1 MRIEHAARYDVGADA
16 VVIQALT
23 VTDRGVVQEAQ
34 RWTTGRRGPAID
46 DPAELGQA
54 DLSTFAT
61 EAIVIGARALAATAQ
76 TIEARAVEQML
87 RDVGERTADAASK
100 AAELTGRA
108 VRDASE
114 TVVRVATDATKAI
127 TEADQKSRRE
137 LCSAVEAAR
146 REMATEIQRL
156 FGGDSPELL
165 DRLQPLLSRFGTS
178 LEAQVRTTT
187 GELLDRTARQ
197 LDPADPT
204 SPMARHAAALAAQ
217 QETVARQIATS
228 HSDLAA
234 KVDELTTMLRIREAR
249 AAVAR
254 VTPIKGASFEAQIHK
269 LVEDIAAGLGDDYA
283 DTTTKTG
290 LLPRSRKGDGVL
302 SVEGGSTRIVLE
314 VTDSIRTGWGDYLDE
329 AERNRAASGALG
341 VVRTPEQNG
350 GRTVRVLGPRRIIL
364 SFDPDQDDPELL
376 RTVLLLLR
384 TVAIAATTRTG
395 AGEIATAEEKI
406 TEAITR
412 LEKVDA
418 VKKLADGIQKNAAK
432 IDSECAGITM
442 GIHRLLDEALIAL
455 AQTGGAMAA
464 GEAGDVEPGAA

>member
-1 MRIEHAARYDVGADA
+1 
-16 VVIQALT
+16 
-23 VTDRGVVQEAQ
+23 
-34 RWTTGRRGPAID
+34 
-46 DPAELGQA
+46 
-54 DLSTFAT
+54 
-61 EAIVIGARALAATAQ
+61 
-76 TIEARAVEQML
+76 
-87 RDVGERTADAASK
+87 
-100 AAELTGRA
+100 
-108 VRDASE
+108 
-114 TVVRVATDATKAI
+114 
-127 TEADQKSRRE
+127 
-137 LCSAVEAAR
+137 
-146 REMATEIQRL
+146 
-156 FGGDSPELL
+156 
-165 DRLQPLLSRFGTS
+165 
-178 LEAQVRTTT
+178 VRTTT

-234 KVDELTTMLRIREAR
+234 KVDELTTMLRIQEAR

-269 LVEDIAAGLGDDYA
+269 LVEDIAAGLGDEYA
-283 DTTTKTG
+283 DTTTKAG
-290 LLPRSRKGDGVL
+290 LLSRSRKGDGVL

-384 TVAIAATTRTG
+384 TVAIAATTKTE

-455 AQTGGAMAA
+455 AETGGAMTAR
-464 GEAGDVEPGAA
+464 EARDVEPGAA